1 MIRYLTLSEILELH
15 ELLLLQSG
23 GSEGIR
29 DLGTL
34 ESEVAQPL
42 MTFGDV
48 ELYPSVSEK
57 AATLA
62 FSLIQNHPFVDGNK
76 RIGHAAMEVMLVL
89 NGFEIQASVDEQEQL
104 VLNVASSSVS
114 RSELIKWLEEHLKPI
129 E

>member
-23 GSEGIR
+23 GAEGIR
-29 DLGTL
+29 DLGAL
-34 ESEVAQPL
+34 ESAVAQPL

-48 ELYPSVSEK
+48 ELYPSLSEK

-62 FSLIQNHPFVDGNK
+62 FSLIQNHPFVDCNK

-89 NGFEIQASVDEQEQL
+89 NGFEIQAGVDEQEQL
-104 VLNVASSSVS
+104 ILNVASSSVS

>member
-1 MIRYLTLSEILELH
+1 MIHYLTLSEILELH

-23 GSEGIR
+23 GAEGIR
-29 DLGTL
+29 DLGAL
-34 ESEVAQPL
+34 ESAVAQPL

-104 VLNVASSSVS
+104 ILNVASSSVS
-114 RSELIKWLEEHLKPI
+114 RSELIKWLEEHLNPMR
-129 E
+129 

>member
-1 MIRYLTLSEILELH
+1 
-15 ELLLLQSG
+15 
-23 GSEGIR
+23 
-29 DLGTL
+29 
-34 ESEVAQPL
+34 

-104 VLNVASSSVS
+104 ILNVASSSVS
-114 RSELIKWLEEHLKPI
+114 RSELTKWLEEHLKPI